1 MQTLEK
7 VATFN
12 GEENIPEEVGLGL
25 KIDFLKNG
33 LEKEHCGFTVLD
45 GGINIVIHVIRPEKK
60 KRSLGIIGNR
70 NIKKTYLFVK
80 DVIL

>member
-45 GGINIVIHVIRPEKK
+45 GGGSINIAQ
-60 KRSLGIIGNR
+60 SM
-70 NIKKTYLFVK
+70 
-80 DVIL
+80 

>member
-45 GGINIVIHVIRPEKK
+45 GGGRVSTLHSPCDQTREEKEK
-60 KRSLGIIGNR
+60 PGNDW
-70 NIKKTYLFVK
+70 K
-80 DVIL
+80 